1 MGTFSQGGT
10 AVLSFNNSARLS
22 AVDAGIDVV
31 GIVTANTFEPTG
43 DTSAGDNAAIG
54 YTAAEGLILT
64 GQGSTSDITVKNDAD
79 ATVFTVPTGT
89 DDILFPDNAKAMF
102 GAGSDLQIYHT
113 GAQSFISDQGTGSLI
128 LLTNQLDINNAGNTE
143 NMITATSDGAVN
155 LYHNNS
161 KKFETTSSGV
171 TVTGGST
178 TTTASSIEGGVVFNE
193 SSADV
198 DFRVESNGNTH
209 AIMVQAGSDCIGI
222 KTASPN
228 DFYADDFVVT
238 ADNQGGITIVGG
250 TSDTGQYLAF
260 ADGTSGSNRFRGFL
274 QYAHDTNSM
283 IFATDGAERMRI
295 SSSGV
300 LMLGK
305 TSADA
310 TGSKIELASEANN
323 VLAVYMIK
331 KTQVEMTMGFK
342 ASTDTN
348 FYMGTGSSNVGTN
361 GVYLSNTATSW
372 TSNSDFRKKKN
383 LVAIENAL
391 DKIANCRAMTGHFN
405 HEKDDAKKRP
415 FLIAQDW
422 VTALPEAVDQDTKD
436 DDGNENLG
444 LSYDGTIPLLVA
456 CIKELREQNIALT
469 ARIIALEGA

>member
-1 MGTFSQGGT
+1 MTRAKDISK
-10 AVLSFNNSARLS
+10 
-22 AVDAGIDVV
+22 
-31 GIVTANTFEPTG
+31 
-43 DTSAGDNAAIG
+43 
-54 YTAAEGLILT
+54 ILT
-64 GQGSTSDITVKNDAD
+64 GTTVTDLTVGSSEPDLIIQDTDGTNQFMKIQQVGGASMIKTRSGSNDGEFYITGEVTGTNKMKISTSGQAY
-79 ATVFTVPTGT
+79 
-89 DDILFPDNAKAMF
+89 L
-102 GAGSDLQIYHT
+102 Y
-113 GAQSFISDQGTGSLI
+113 GSL
-128 LLTNQLDINNAGNTE
+128 D
-143 NMITATSDGAVN
+143 
-155 LYHNNS
+155 
-161 KKFETTSSGV
+161 
-171 TVTGGST
+171 VTGGLT

-193 SSADV
+193 ASADV

-228 DFYADDFVVT
+228 DYYADDFVVT

-260 ADGTSGSNRFRGFL
+260 ADGTSGSNRFRGYL

-283 IFATDGAERMRI
+283 IFATDGAEKARI